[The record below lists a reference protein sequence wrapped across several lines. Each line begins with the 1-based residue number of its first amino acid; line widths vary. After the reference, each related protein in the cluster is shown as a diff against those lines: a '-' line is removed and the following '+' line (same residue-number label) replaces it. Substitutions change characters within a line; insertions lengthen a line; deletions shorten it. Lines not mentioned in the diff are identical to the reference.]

1 MRSAA
6 FFSSNLRA
14 RGARSTGRFGKLCR
28 RDAGMPRRT
37 VRARAS
43 SQRKLPAG
51 ARAKH
56 VAPVATPRFRPT
68 RKVASIG
75 FAAMVLH

>member
-14 RGARSTGRFGKLCR
+14 AGARSTGRFGKSRR
-28 RDAGMPRRT
+28 RDVDLSRRT
-37 VRARAS
+37 GRQQPS

-56 VAPVATPRFRPT
+56 VERLVTPRMRPD
-68 RKVASIG
+68 RKVVPVG